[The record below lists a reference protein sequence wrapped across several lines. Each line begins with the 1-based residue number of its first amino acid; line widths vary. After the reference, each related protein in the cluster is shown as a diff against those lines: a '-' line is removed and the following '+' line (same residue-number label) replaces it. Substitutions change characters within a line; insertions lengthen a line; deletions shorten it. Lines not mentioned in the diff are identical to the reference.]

1 MHLVRR
7 VLQYEYPK
15 YRKHL
20 KALDIDSRVL
30 RFGAPVKDE
39 VIDLL
44 CDEFEKN
51 PSKHILFCVENINLE
66 FVGVGHIALQ
76 GEMELAFSVLKT
88 HRNQG
93 IGDALIQRA
102 VRYCRTRGILKGQ
115 MVCLS
120 TNTVIKK
127 LCAKNGVKMTTD
139 RSETYGTIELAP
151 ADFPT
156 ILEEQASAHAAATDF
171 FIKRAVNLLAI
182 SPQ

>member
-20 KALDIDSRVL
+20 KALDTESRVL
-30 RFGAPVKDE
+30 RFGFAVKDE
-39 VIDLL
+39 AIDRL

-51 PSKHILFCVENINLE
+51 PSQHVLFCVEDINLE

-93 IGDALIQRA
+93 IGAALIQRA
-102 VRYCRTRGILKGQ
+102 VRYCRTHGILKGQ

-139 RSETYGTIELAP
+139 RSETYGTIELEP

-171 FIKRAVNLLAI
+171 FIKRAVNFLVVP
-182 SPQ
+182 PQ

>member
-20 KALDIDSRVL
+20 KSLDLDSRVL
-30 RFGAPVKDE
+30 RFGFAVKDE
-39 VIDLL
+39 VIDQL

-51 PSKHILFCVENINLE
+51 PQQHVLFCVEDINLE

-76 GEMELAFSVLKT
+76 GEMELAFSVLKEY
-88 HRNQG
+88 RKQG

-102 VRYCRTRGILKGQ
+102 ARYCRTRGILKGQ

-120 TNTVIKK
+120 TNTAIKK
-127 LCAKNGVKMTTD
+127 LCAKNGVKMTTGHG
-139 RSETYGTIELAP
+139 ETYGSIELSP
-151 ADFPT
+151 VDLPT
-156 ILEEQASAHAAATDF
+156 IIQEQASAHAAATDY
-171 FIKRAVNLLAI
+171 FIKRAVNFLVVQ
-182 SPQ
+182 PN